1 MTSMAAS
8 RFTTVG
14 ILTDAVRL
22 LGVVLLIPFV
32 VLAVGTP
39 FAAVIAGFLW
49 LARIVRAAL

>member
-1 MTSMAAS
+1 MTSIAAS
-8 RFTTVG
+8 RFSTVG
-14 ILTDAVRL
+14 ILADAARL

-39 FAAVIAGFLW
+39 FAAVIAGLLW